1 MSDVETN
8 VSFTSLNHKH
18 STTTRLFCAY
28 IVYVKDAIVDTKMA
42 ETNGLNDY
50 VRSRSHRLGQK
61 QMRP

>member
-1 MSDVETN
+1 MTDVETN
-8 VSFTSLNHKH
+8 ASFTSLNHKH
-18 STTTRLFCAY
+18 STTTRLFCTY

-50 VRSRSHRLGQK
+50 AHSRSSRLGQK